1 MVANFGK
8 FKRHHAFF
16 ATLSELPRNYRV
28 VLVGQSERGRTKE
41 TILKE
46 AAAFGVQG
54 RFEIRVDVPYDELQ
68 EFIPRAKTSL
78 VLSRRE
84 GSCVVVV
91 ESMFANTPVGVYEN
105 AEMGSRVFIN
115 EHTGRLLRHD
125 HLAAQLKDFVES
137 SARYEPRTWVME
149 NGVDCVASSHTLNEA
164 LKRQAMASG
173 GEWTEDIAPLCWRP
187 DPQYYDRGDAE
198 RLRPCYQEIESR
210 CGISISEP

>member
-1 MVANFGK
+1 
-8 FKRHHAFF
+8 
-16 ATLSELPRNYRV
+16 
-28 VLVGQSERGRTKE
+28 
-41 TILKE
+41 
-46 AAAFGVQG
+46 
-54 RFEIRVDVPYDELQ
+54 
-68 EFIPRAKTSL
+68 
-78 VLSRRE
+78 
-84 GSCVVVV
+84 V
-91 ESMFANTPVGVYEN
+91 ESMFANTPVGLYED
-105 AEMGSRVFIN
+105 AEVGSRVFI
-115 EHTGRLLRHD
+115 HSQTGRLLRHD